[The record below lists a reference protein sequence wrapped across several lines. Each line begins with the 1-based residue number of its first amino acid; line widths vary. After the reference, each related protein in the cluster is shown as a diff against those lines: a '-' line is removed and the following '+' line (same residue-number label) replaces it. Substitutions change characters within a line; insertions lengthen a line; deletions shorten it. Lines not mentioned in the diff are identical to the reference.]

1 MLQKFQTHGLRKQN
15 IYSIALVIHIF
26 LTILWILNINIKQRI
41 KDQNLQNQNSS
52 ICQSSKLNFF
62 RTFYNMGQRPS
73 YVDSLVNYFGEGW
86 NF

>member
-62 RTFYNMGQRPS
+62 RTFYNMGKKPS
-73 YVDSLVNYFGEGW
+73 YVDSLVNYFGEDW